1 METKSMHSYSNYLKY
16 LIKENIIKYIV
27 LVMFAMVSVYE
38 VAHIYPVMDTSDQ
51 YLRLDYSSIVFPAF
65 LAVYVI
71 AFLELNKFFNKRNL
85 DSWFS
90 LPISRTKILSAHIT
104 NAVIQVLLFV
114 GTQFIG
120 TIISITNECG
130 KKDASFFDMVDV
142 GYFGLCFFALLIA
155 SLLSCLFVMFVV
167 NIANN
172 AFDAFVFA
180 IAYTVLPMIFVEI
193 LIAPLNSILDGR
205 TFRTIFEVSYSPT
218 IFAGGFVSD
227 LFVKMSIEDYGYYS
241 LFIDDTKLPPLWATL
256 LMLVIFAVS
265 GILLFKMFNRKKAYE
280 AEGPSLSIFGYR
292 TLIPILIFTETVMPI
307 YSMIEYQSFF
317 QDFLVMIVALLFMLP
332 RFYVY
337 YIIFRRTWRIKK
349 VDILS
354 ALGAILAA
362 GLYALL
368 LSLVA

>member
-16 LIKENIIKYIV
+16 LIKGNIIKYIV
-27 LVMFAMVSVYE
+27 LVMFAMVSVSG
-38 VAHIYPVMDTSDQ
+38 VAHIRSVMYISDQ
-51 YLRLDYSSIVFPAF
+51 YLRLDYGSIVYPAF
-65 LAVYVI
+65 MAVYVI

-130 KKDASFFDMVDV
+130 RKDASFSDMVDI
-142 GYFGLCFFALLIA
+142 GSLGLCFFALLIA
-155 SLLSCLFVMFVV
+155 SLLSCLFAMFVV

-180 IAYTVLPMIFVEI
+180 IAYTVLPMVFVEL
-193 LIAPLNSILDGR
+193 LIAPLNRILEDR
-205 TFRTIFEVSYSPT
+205 TFGTIFEVSYSPT

-227 LFVKMSIEDYGYYS
+227 LFIKMNNEDYGYYS
-241 LFIDDTKLPPLWATL
+241 LFISNPRLPPLWTTL

-280 AEGPSLSIFGYR
+280 AEGLSLSIFGYR
-292 TLIPILIFTETVMPI
+292 TLIPILIFTETVGPI

-317 QDFLVMIVALLFMLP
+317 QEFLVTIVALLFMLP

-368 LSLVA
+368 LSLVE

>member
-16 LIKENIIKYIV
+16 LIKGNIIKYIV

-38 VAHIYPVMDTSDQ
+38 VAHIFPVMDTSNQ

-65 LAVYVI
+65 LAVHII

-130 KKDASFFDMVDV
+130 REDASFSDMVDI
-142 GYFGLCFFALLIA
+142 GSLGLCFFALLIA
-155 SLLSCLFVMFVV
+155 LLLSCLFAMFVV

-172 AFDAFVFA
+172 AFDAFVFT
-180 IAYTVLPMIFVEI
+180 IAYTVLPMIFVEL
-193 LIAPLNSILDGR
+193 LIAPLNSILDDR
-205 TFRTIFEVSYSPT
+205 TFGAISGVIYSPT
-218 IFAGGFVSD
+218 IFADGFVSD
-227 LFVKMSIEDYGYYS
+227 LFKKMSNEDYVYYS
-241 LFIDDTKLPPLWATL
+241 LYISDSKLPPLWATL

-292 TLIPILIFTETVMPI
+292 TLIPILIFTETVGPI
-307 YSMIEYQSFF
+307 YSMIEYQGFF
-317 QDFLVMIVALLFMLP
+317 QEFLVMIVALLFMLP